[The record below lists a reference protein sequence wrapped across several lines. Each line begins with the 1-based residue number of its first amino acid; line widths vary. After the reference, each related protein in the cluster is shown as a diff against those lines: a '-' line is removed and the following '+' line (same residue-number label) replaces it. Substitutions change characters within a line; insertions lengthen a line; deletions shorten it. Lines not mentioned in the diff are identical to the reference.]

1 MNKRM
6 TILHEGE
13 GLPVSLSE
21 TFLKNDKYV
30 KDKKLT
36 CLGYFRKDKE
46 MVFILPKSFS
56 SITEDTLKGDNL
68 NLSLW
73 LYGSIDQY
81 RKRVKTG
88 IVNEEEGSVIETSK
102 TDEGDSTLLDH
113 IISLRNFYKRNKD
126 LILMVYKETHRG
138 YNRVNWAKTV
148 RRCVPIIKNNQGQVA
163 YINVFNE
170 RRHIHDQEKL
180 MVLYFS
186 TMRYITNKYGIDMP
200 HTEYYTLLG
209 ENEFE
214 VMVDSDVICSQLK
227 SIRQQYFNDRLQE
240 LWHLLYAFHE
250 KISNAESETQQQE
263 GNHQDE
269 YLIATNFDRVFEDMI
284 DYLIGDPSLAKL
296 KKYPGR
302 IIDHI
307 FTGKAI
313 FDDDVTV
320 YYIGDSKYY
329 DPDKEIEKA
338 SIAKQYDYARHIIQ
352 LTRDKVTGRT
362 TDDNKDALDV
372 IDDEIANYYYN
383 EETHSYAIT
392 PNFFIRPKR
401 PKKEDVLNA
410 DNLEFE
416 SIKDESTKDIKSE
429 SIYHHKDRLFDC
441 STQFLLYYN
450 IGLPFILKS
459 YATDDISMAKEARK
473 KVKEEVWNDLQEVI
487 KKQYIIKEKNDVI
500 ELDGNSSFSCK
511 YIIFNKYWGQL
522 FKKKNGYIF
531 AEPKK

>member
-1 MNKRM
+1 M
-6 TILHEGE
+6 TISYEGE
-13 GLPVSLSE
+13 DLDSLSKSIQK
-21 TFLKNDKYV
+21 FLNNDKDKKDKYV
-30 KDKKLT
+30 KGNKLT
-36 CLGYFRKDKE
+36 CLGYFRQGKE

-56 SITEDTLKGDNL
+56 SITKDTLKGDNL

-102 TDEGDSTLLDH
+102 TDEGASTLLDH

-148 RRCVPIIKNNQGQVA
+148 RRCVPIIKNRQVA
-163 YINVFNE
+163 YVNVFNE

-250 KISNAESETQQQE
+250 KMSNAESETQHQE

-313 FDDDVTV
+313 FDDDTKV

-329 DPDKEIEKA
+329 DTEKDIDDA
-338 SIAKQYDYARHIIQ
+338 SKAKQYDYARHIIQ
-352 LTRDKVTGRT
+352 VTRDKVTGRK
-362 TDDNKDALDV
+362 DNGNDV
-372 IDDEIANYYYN
+372 SDIIDKEIAKYYYN
-383 EETHSYAIT
+383 EETRSYAIT
-392 PNFFIRPKR
+392 PNFFIRPK
-401 PKKEDVLNA
+401 KESDVNA
-410 DNLEFE
+410 DIFHF
-416 SIKDESTKDIKSE
+416 ESTKDE
-429 SIYHHKDRLFDC
+429 YIYHHKDRLFDC
-441 STQFLLYYN
+441 NTLFLLSFY
-450 IGLPFILKS
+450 ICLPYILKA

-473 KVKEEVWNDLQEVI
+473 TVEGKVKEKLEEVI
-487 KKQYIIKEKNDVI
+487 KEQYEINNEIIDVK

-511 YIIFNKYWGQL
+511 YINFYKYWGQL
-522 FKKKNGYIF
+522 FKKKNGKFIF
-531 AEPKK
+531 AELKKK